1 MYNKEKEQNMKT
13 KEEIT
18 ALTQQ
23 MAFDIMTSP
32 GTKLTVEEA
41 ISHWEAV
48 NVGHPGILL
57 WHPFEH
63 LDNDSLLEVFD
74 MFVSA
79 FEDFAKDLGA

>member
-1 MYNKEKEQNMKT
+1 MKT

-18 ALTQQ
+18 ALTRQ

-32 GTKLTVEEA
+32 GTMLTVDEA
-41 ISHWEAV
+41 ISHWEAC
-48 NVGHPGILL
+48 NVGHPGIFL
-57 WHPFEH
+57 WQPFEH
-63 LDNDSLLEVFD
+63 LDNDQLLEVFD